1 MALIVMQQKPFV
13 GCFSLDRGVEAV
25 IGFTMPTK
33 GKLLFT
39 DVSIVNSIAW
49 CAHSKLKGSQQQRQ
63 GRALGRRYRRR
74 IFCCPTELISR
85 YFDKIMAPIERSLP
99 SYITDSQHAL
109 EIFNDFNLMCKDKL
123 ILTMDITSLYTF
135 LPNGE
140 GVLALKHLFFFIIQA
155 LLKNQARKHCSAWLN
170 QC

>member
-1 MALIVMQQKPFV
+1 
-13 GCFSLDRGVEAV
+13 
-25 IGFTMPTK
+25 MPTK

-85 YFDKIMAPIERSLP
+85 YFDKIIAPIVRSLP

-109 EIFNDFNLMCKDKL
+109 EIFNDFNLLCEDKL
-123 ILTMDITSLYTF
+123 IFTMDITSLNTF

-140 GVLALKHLFFFIIQA
+140 GVLALHLFVFF
-155 LLKNQARKHCSAWLN
+155 LLLLFIYVLLIKEPSSETLLRLTELVLTLDCFSFAENYYK
-170 QC
+170 